1 MDWKHYILMSLNPS
15 QSATIGSLGYFTF
28 NNMVVLFYNSSV
40 NTKLTTREANFTND
54 DNYNVLIIIQL

>member
-28 NNMVVLFYNSSV
+28 KQYGSAFL
-40 NTKLTTREANFTND
+40 
-54 DNYNVLIIIQL
+54 